1 MEKCVLDIF
10 HTLAEVAVAVTGF
23 SSLII
28 IFRGGSFEWS
38 RQDYVSFAFIL
49 SWSIGSIFLSLQPI
63 VLVEFGM
70 EVPAVAR
77 VGLFSLAAYMIL
89 VGSFLTYVE
98 SRIIRESAGRI
109 KSRLNLGMSLVFLV
123 IVSGA
128 IAAGR
133 GSLPGPQHAWFAV
146 TIVLLMMHATAELGV
161 FVVRTTRRSNPDQQD
176 SESSDEA
183 EAELI
188 LYSGESGH

>member
-1 MEKCVLDIF
+1 VLDVF

-28 IFRGGSFEWS
+28 IFRGSSSDWS

-70 EVPAVAR
+70 EVTAVAQ
-77 VGLFSLAAYMIL
+77 VGLFSLAAYMIF

-98 SRIIRESAGRI
+98 TRIIRESGGRI
-109 KSRLNLGMSLVFLV
+109 KSRLNLVMSLLFLV

-128 IAAGR
+128 IVAGR
-133 GSLPGPQHAWFAV
+133 GLLPGPPHAWFAV
-146 TIVLLMMHATAELGV
+146 MIVLLMMHATAELGV
-161 FVVRTTRRSNPDQQD
+161 FVVRTTRQSKSDQVDSNL
-176 SESSDEA
+176 SDGA
-183 EAELI
+183 EAE
-188 LYSGESGH
+188 E